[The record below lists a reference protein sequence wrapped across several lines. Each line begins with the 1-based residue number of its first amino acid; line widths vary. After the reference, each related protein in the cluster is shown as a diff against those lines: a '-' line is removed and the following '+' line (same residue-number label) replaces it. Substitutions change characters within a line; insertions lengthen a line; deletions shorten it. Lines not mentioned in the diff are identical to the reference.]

1 MLFKIFSV
9 FDSKAEAFLQPFFSV
24 NRAVALRSFAQ
35 ACQDSQSDFHRFA
48 GDYTLFE
55 IGEWSA
61 ADGILVQYE
70 AKLNLGLASQYL
82 NESRGDE

>member
-1 MLFKIFSV
+1 MEFKIFCV

-24 NRAVALRSFAQ
+24 NRAVALRSFTQ

-61 ADGILVQYE
+61 VGGELVQYE
-70 AKLNLGLASQYL
+70 AKVNLGLASQYL
-82 NESRGDE
+82 IVREES

>member
-1 MLFKIFSV
+1 MLFKIFCV

-24 NRAVALRSFAQ
+24 NRAVALRSFTQ

-61 ADGILVQYE
+61 AEGKLVEYE
-70 AKLNLGLASQYL
+70 AKVNLGLASQYL
-82 NESRGDE
+82 LNSREES

>member
-1 MLFKIFSV
+1 MSFKIFCV

-48 GDYTLFE
+48 GDYSLFE
-55 IGEWSA
+55 IGDWSPQK
-61 ADGILVQYE
+61 GEIVMYE
-70 AKLNLGLASQYL
+70 AKVNLGLASQYL
-82 NESRGDE
+82 NLEES